1 MSSYND
7 AMATDSGETL
17 AARCAMVGLDLADS
31 SKAGVPAGGASPA
44 IKSENSTVIKHPAV
58 ISPFSAG
65 SGQLL
70 TMYPSVFAALGF
82 IRRRRVKKMS
92 QRRRASR

>member
-1 MSSYND
+1 
-7 AMATDSGETL
+7 
-17 AARCAMVGLDLADS
+17 MVGLDLADS

-58 ISPFSAG
+58 INPFSAG

-70 TMYPSVFAALGF
+70 TMCPSVFAALGF
-82 IRRRRVKKMS
+82 IRRRRVKKTARKSMM
-92 QRRRASR
+92 QRSVGLWPHTC